1 MSLLRTARLIAGAA
15 ALAVC
20 APAAGQGPLL
30 QHDPFVRPALGGFG
44 QPRSPA
50 AAAPR
55 PAASG
60 ELRPRFQLNAVLA
73 AGSNSIANVDGVMV
87 RVGESVQGYRLVAV
101 QDRSAVFEKNNARHT
116 LTLQGGAR
124 GEAAPPMKK
133 DEAR

>member
-1 MSLLRTARLIAGAA
+1 MSLVRTARLIAGAG

-20 APAAGQGPLL
+20 AAAAGQGALL
-30 QHDPFVRPALGGFG
+30 QHDPFVRPAIGGFG
-44 QPRSPA
+44 PPRNPA

-55 PAASG
+55 PAAPG
-60 ELRPRFQLNAVLA
+60 EPRPRFQLNAVLA

-116 LTLQGGAR
+116 LTLQGGAK
-124 GEAAPPMKK
+124 GEAAPRMNQ